1 VKTNHQRGFV
11 EPITP
16 YVGSHRDG
24 TRLRTDPEFG
34 GSVTYAD
41 GTVKYFRGGSRWRKA
56 FGETVKIGDTIIQVG
71 AIAHLDETTNGKRG
85 VAKRLR
91 GAKKFVRTRIRAK
104 AKKFVRTRIRA
115 KAKEATRKLE
125 FEEAP

>member
-1 VKTNHQRGFV
+1 MKTNHQRGFV
-11 EPITP
+11 EPITL

-41 GTVKYFRGGSRWRKA
+41 GTVELFRGGSRWHKG
-56 FGETVKIGDTIIQVG
+56 FGEKVKIGDTIIQVG
-71 AIAHLDETTNGKRG
+71 AIAHLDDTTNGKRG

-104 AKKFVRTRIRA
+104 V
-115 KAKEATRKLE
+115 KEATRKLRYTSNDE
-125 FEEAP
+125 FEG